1 MEPIILGKIVESIP
15 IYYDLDSIYTK
26 LQLQTS
32 GQSSVHWD
40 NITNTPTTLMEKFP
54 TTGVYRN
61 YTDVL
66 PLSSCKEVKAL
77 SPINDIMDPLE
88 KVYSSG
94 QLQIGEYYR
103 VTGTGSILHASAVF
117 IVNEEF
123 QALETTFAV
132 NALSPVVKIGS
143 QHSLFG
149 DCSQLYNSQVVEVG
163 NYYYMY
169 YCGNTQ
175 KYKTSRYAED
185 FTGALTNVSNRIFSA
200 TITAAAD
207 YSGTVAGAT
216 LFTAVGH
223 GLITGNVG
231 IISGTTSYNGSKTCY
246 KVDNDHFYRIH
257 NFISDQSGTISWPLA
272 IEITGTADYSGTVPG
287 ATLFTA
293 PSHRLSTGTNAAI
306 TGTINYEGNRT
317 CYRVDADHFYQVIAF
332 VSDQIGVI
340 TPGIDWIQKNA
351 DYGRNDRVFM
361 AYKLKS
367 EGLLGG
373 KWQKW
378 EDARKPVLD
387 VSGEYSGAMDA
398 TNAWFRNIFHDGTQY
413 VMFYTGDSSPDGGA
427 NISHTPHP
435 MIATSPDGIIWT
447 KLGAIITAGL
457 SALNFGSMIYA
468 NNKYYLFIPASGQ
481 AAAMLYSN
489 VNLAVDGW
497 VQISSNLL
505 PGYGWIFSAQI
516 FDDVMYI
523 FGKPNGNN
531 NDMRL
536 FSCPV
541 ADIETPANWV
551 NLGIAYSIPKGTS
564 LTVTGENR
572 TSTDVFVV
580 YPTIARE
587 GTDKWV
593 IYYSYYKSS
602 FARPPFVNETN
613 VRCLSFSSSIPFP
626 A

>member
-1 MEPIILGKIVESIP
+1 MAKVIKKKLFELPEITG
-15 IYYDLDSIYTK
+15 DLTGYRLPVRNVNDNDPKNIFGEDAIFPKHYTK
-26 LQLQTS
+26 EESDALLAEV
-32 GQSSVHWD
+32 QSL
-40 NITNTPTTLMEKFP
+40 NKFP

-77 SPINDIMDPLE
+77 SPIVDIMDPLSKE
-88 KVYSSG
+88 FAVDG
-94 QLQIGEYYR
+94 LQVGEYYR
-103 VTGTGSILHASAVF
+103 VTGTGSIKHDTAIFNVG
-117 IVNEEF
+117 EEF
-123 QALETTFAV
+123 QATSKVFSVDT
-132 NALSPVVKIGS
+132 LSPVVKIGS

-175 KYKTSRYAED
+175 KYKTTRFAESLEG
-185 FTGALTNVSNRIFSA
+185 TLTNVSSRNLGVA
-200 TITAAAD
+200 ITGAAD
-207 YSGTVAGAT
+207 YSGTVAGT
-216 LFTAVGH
+216 
-223 GLITGNVG
+223 
-231 IISGTTSYNGSKTCY
+231 
-246 KVDNDHFYRIH
+246 
-257 NFISDQSGTISWPLA
+257 
-272 IEITGTADYSGTVPG
+272 
-287 ATLFTA
+287 TLFTA
-293 PSHRLSTGTNAAI
+293 PDHMISTGTSATI
-306 TGTINYEGNRT
+306 SGTTNYNGNRACT
-317 CYRVDADHFYQVIAF
+317 RVDKDHFYQTIAY
-332 VSDQIGVI
+332 VSSQTGII
-340 TPGIDWIQKNA
+340 TLGIDWIQKNA

-361 AYKLKS
+361 AHKLKS

-398 TNAWFRNIFHDGTQY
+398 TNAWFRNVFHDGTQY
-413 VMFYTGDSSPDGGA
+413 VMFYSGDSSPDGGA

-447 KLGAIITAGL
+447 KLGAITTAGL

-481 AAAMLYSN
+481 SSAMLYSN
-489 VNLAVDGW
+489 ATLAVDGW

-505 PGYGWIFSAQI
+505 PGYGWVFSAQI
-516 FDDVMYI
+516 FDDMMYI

-541 ADIETPANWV
+541 ADIETPANWT

-572 TSTDVFVV
+572 TPTDVFVV

-587 GTDKWV
+587 DTDKWV

-602 FARPPFVNETN
+602 FARPPYVNETN
-613 VRCLSFSSSIPFP
+613 VRCLSFSNTIPFP
-626 A
+626 N